1 MEVYRTSAGLST
13 PPQPSRL
20 AIRMS
25 EISNLAADT
34 TSRIFRDL
42 GDPQALNSA
51 GNEDR
56 RAPLWAALEEAGL
69 TRAWVPEA
77 LGGAGASLADGFEV
91 LRVAGSF
98 AVAVPLAE
106 TLLAGW
112 LLAQA
117 GLDVPGG
124 ALTAAPARAGERL
137 ALDGEGRVSGR
148 ARAVPFAREAAHVAL
163 VVRRDG
169 HSVVALVELA
179 QCGLNPGESQAGEP
193 RDTLTLEAVPAL
205 AVAEAR
211 PGLDE
216 DRLLAM
222 GAAVRAAQMSGALE
236 AILERSATY
245 AAERVA
251 FGRPIAKFQA
261 VQHALARLASETAAA
276 LAAAGSAADALD
288 GGEAPAESL
297 LLEVAS
303 AKIRAGEAAG
313 AGAGIAH
320 QVHGA
325 IGFSAEHP
333 LHRYTQRLWA
343 WRDDFGG
350 EAEWAARLGRMLAA
364 RGADALWPLI
374 ASR

>member
-1 MEVYRTSAGLST
+1 MEVYRSSAGLSM

-34 TSRIFRDL
+34 TRRIFRDL
-42 GDPQALNSA
+42 GDPQALARA
-51 GNEDR
+51 GKQDL
-56 RAPLWAALEEAGL
+56 RAPLWRALEEAGL
-69 TRAWVPEA
+69 TRAWVPES
-77 LGGAGASLADGFEV
+77 LGGAGASLADGFEL
-91 LRVAGSF
+91 LRVAGGF

-112 LLAQA
+112 LLAQGGIEA
-117 GLDVPGG
+117 PEG

-137 ALDGEGRVSGR
+137 ALDREGRVSGR
-148 ARAVPFAREAAHVAL
+148 TRAVPFARDASHVAL
-163 VVRRDG
+163 VARRDG
-169 HSVVALVELA
+169 HAVVALVERARCALVT
-179 QCGLNPGESQAGEP
+179 GESQAGEP
-193 RDTLTLEAVPAL
+193 SDTLIFELVPTL
-205 AVAEAR
+205 AVAGPPPE
-211 PGLDE
+211 LDE
-216 DRLLAM
+216 ERLLAM

-236 AILERSATY
+236 AILERSASY

-276 LAAAGSAADALD
+276 LAAASSAADALD
-288 GGEAPAESL
+288 RGEAAAESL
-297 LLEVAS
+297 LLEVAG

-313 AGAGIAH
+313 AGAAIAH

-325 IGFSAEHP
+325 IGFSAEHV

-343 WRDDFGG
+343 WRDDFDG
-350 EAEWAARLGRMLAA
+350 EAEWAVRLGRILAA